1 MKSSSVRKLI
11 ELNNKSSMKYAK
23 NKMKLIILNVEF
35 SSLSINWE
43 IFGLMVIKLK
53 I

>member
-1 MKSSSVRKLI
+1 
-11 ELNNKSSMKYAK
+11 MKYAK
-23 NKMKLIILNVEF
+23 SKMKLIMSKAEF